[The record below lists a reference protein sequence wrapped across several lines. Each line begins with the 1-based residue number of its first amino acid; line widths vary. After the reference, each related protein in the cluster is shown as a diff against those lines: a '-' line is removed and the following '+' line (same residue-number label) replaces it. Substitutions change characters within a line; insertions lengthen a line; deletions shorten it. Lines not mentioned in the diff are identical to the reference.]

1 MNRNAKIGIGCG
13 AVGCLGLIVLGIA
26 GAVLYYWTSTQST
39 PDYRANR
46 NVNINVDSNSN
57 SNSNSNS
64 TPDSN
69 SNENTEVGNSNS
81 SDSTSSY
88 SDDDKHK
95 LFQAAGMAQDA
106 DLLQK
111 VMKKTGLFKDDG
123 TPADGYQQ
131 FIKDHFV
138 WAVSNTAFIESV
150 KTPEKARAYI
160 DAHL

>member
-26 GAVLYYWTSTQST
+26 GAGLYYWKSQSAT

-46 NVNINVDSNSN
+46 NFNFNTS

-64 TPDSN
+64 TPDST
-69 SNENTEVGNSNS
+69 SNDNTNDEASNSNS
-81 SDSTSSY
+81 SESTSSY
-88 SDDDKHK
+88 SDEDKHK

-106 DLLQK
+106 ELLQK
-111 VMKKTGLFKDDG
+111 VMKKTGLFKADG
-123 TPADGYQQ
+123 TPADGYEQ
-131 FIKDHFV
+131 FIKDHFS
-138 WAVSNTAFIESV
+138 WAINNTAFVSSV
-150 KTPEKARAYI
+150 NTPEKARAYI